1 MPQYRLRTEL
11 PPTPLGLPD
20 KEAALVRP
28 LYLAFHALTKSLS
41 REIGAVQYSDAELA
55 ELNQLTGL
63 LFPYPRTIY
72 PLAPSAL
79 AYGKVVNLYVS
90 AGKIAARY
98 ADATD
103 STKPAHGVVD
113 SPDGIAA
120 GSYGKVILME
130 GLCQG
135 ITGSSLGQYYWL
147 GTNGDIQA
155 VPPSVSGSL
164 RQGIGFGFNAGGFYL
179 NISSDPKVN

>member
-1 MPQYRLRTEL
+1 MEFELQTSL
-11 PPTPLGLPD
+11 PPVPAGLPD
-20 KEAALVRP
+20 KDAALLRP
-28 LYLAFHALTKSLS
+28 LYLAFHSLTQGISK
-41 REIGAVQYSDAELA
+41 EIGAVQYSDAELA
-55 ELNQLTGL
+55 NLNQLSGL
-63 LFPYPRTIY
+63 LSPRPRLIY

-90 AGKIAARY
+90 GGKIAARY

-155 VPPSVSGSL
+155 VPPSVPGSL